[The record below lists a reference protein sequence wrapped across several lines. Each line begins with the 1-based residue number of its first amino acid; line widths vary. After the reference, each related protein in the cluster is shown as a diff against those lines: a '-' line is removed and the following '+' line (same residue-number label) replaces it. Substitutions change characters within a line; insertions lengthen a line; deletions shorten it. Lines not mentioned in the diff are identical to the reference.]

1 MRNTKAIFIK
11 QILSLIKSPAMLVQG
26 VIFAVMVLVF
36 TFLMGP
42 DRDCDV
48 CIPAYVCE
56 YCLENNPLHSLPT
69 PSITGMFT
77 VMFVGM
83 AMVGSAAALV
93 QEDKSSH
100 NLRFMTMAGM
110 KPGQY
115 LLGTAS
121 ALFIMSIP
129 VLFLFAM
136 VGRHF
141 GLVTLEFMVVTLAGA
156 LVSIILGIAVG
167 LSKMPVLASP
177 LSMVLGMGPMFSS
190 FNENLAR
197 WMYFTYTQQINLG
210 IYRLEDGLSSRTF
223 AIVGANLAVILIA
236 FVWMHRKGELRW

>member
-11 QILSLIKSPAMLVQG
+11 QIRSLIKSPAMLVQG

-36 TFLMGP
+36 GFLMGP
-42 DRDCDV
+42 DRECDE

-56 YCLENNPLHSLPT
+56 TCLRENPIHSLPT

-83 AMVGSAAALV
+83 ALMSSSSALV
-93 QEDKSSH
+93 QEDKTTH
-100 NLRFMTMAGM
+100 NLRFMTMAGV
-110 KPGQY
+110 KPREY

-121 ALFIMSIP
+121 ALFLMSLP

-141 GLVTLEFMVVTLAGA
+141 GVVTLEFMAVTAAGA
-156 LVSIILGIAVG
+156 LVSVILGIAVG
-167 LSKMPVLASP
+167 LSKLPILAGP
-177 LSMVLGMGPMFSS
+177 LSMVFGMGTMFSS

-197 WMYFTYTQQINLG
+197 WLHFTYTQQIHLGVYNLT
-210 IYRLEDGLSSRTF
+210 DGLQARTF
-223 AIVGANLAVILIA
+223 LIVGANLLVILLA